1 MALSI
6 LKTGAIAAV
15 AILMTATSS
24 MAAVYGTINY
34 DTKVKKT
41 YSSSSQTVW
50 IVEEGDYVKVLNYTK
65 KNGGWFR
72 IDPPGGNNAGWIKD
86 EAIDLDVDEDDFDD
100 GDDINLTICGPGLFG
115 SAFCINTN

>member
-6 LKTGAIAAV
+6 LKTGAIAA
-15 AILMTATSS
+15 TALIMSVTGS

-72 IDPPGGNNAGWIKD
+72 IDPPGANNAGWIKD
-86 EAIDLDVDEDDFDD
+86 EAIDIDSDDFDD
-100 GDDINLTICGPGLFG
+100 GEDFNITICGPGLFG
-115 SAFCINTN
+115 TNFCFNG